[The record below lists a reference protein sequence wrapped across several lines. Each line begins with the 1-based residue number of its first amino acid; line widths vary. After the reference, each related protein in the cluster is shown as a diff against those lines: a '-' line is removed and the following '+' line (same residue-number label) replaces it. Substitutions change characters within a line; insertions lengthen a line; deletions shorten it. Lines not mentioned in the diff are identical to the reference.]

1 MARNKFPEETER
13 RILEVSRRLF
23 TEKGYEH
30 TTIQDIVDALGMSK
44 GAIYHHFKSKEDIY
58 DRICDSYY
66 GKQSWMRQPNT
77 LPGENA
83 LEKARYLFRFMLSDP
98 EKLQLDRLIPNTE
111 HLDPRLLEMTLR
123 STIADAAPLLTT
135 LIEAGNAD
143 GSLHIDQPR
152 QVSESFMVLMNL
164 WVGNCTTDKEDFL
177 AKLRFMRRFSDQ
189 MGLPVIDDE
198 LFSIAERYFDF
209 VMPQ

>member
-66 GKQSWMRQPNT
+66 GKQPWMRQPTT

-111 HLDPRLLEMTLR
+111 RLDPRLLEMTLR

-135 LIEAGNAD
+135 RSEAGNAD

-177 AKLRFMRRFSDQ
+177 AKLRFMRRFSDE